1 MSKATRLE
9 RNLGHE
15 YPGRG
20 SLRPEKRPAPR
31 HSLVVPI
38 QTGLP
43 SWSAPEPALAP
54 TVSEALVDA
63 LVGLGVQHAFGI
75 FGGGI
80 APFCQAVSESPIRL
94 LHFRH
99 EAGAA
104 FAAIE
109 SSLATGRPTVVI
121 ATTGPGVSNLYT
133 GMAAARAEGAK
144 VLFISGTT
152 PAAQRG
158 RGAFQETGGAFSSLS
173 ALFVSGNLFHHAGVI
188 DDPTELETTLSRLV
202 SGFARPQGFVAHLGL
217 PLAVQTARR
226 EVSLPRVNTVGP
238 GACDRLVS
246 LECADLLA
254 KEPFVIWAG
263 FGARGAGDLVQ
274 TLAEMSGAPVMCTP
288 RAKGVMPETHPLY
301 LGVTGL
307 GGHARV
313 TDYLRSARPTRA
325 LVLGSRLG
333 EMSSFWLPE
342 LAPAD
347 GFIHVDL
354 EAEVFGAAYPDV
366 PTIGVQAE
374 IASFLRDVL
383 RAWPQKT
390 EPRPTTDR
398 RPSPEPR
405 LVARA
410 EAAVRPSYL
419 MQQIQREVIEQ
430 SDAIVM
436 TEAGNSFS
444 LGSQKL
450 HFPEPGR
457 YRVSAGF
464 GSMGHATAGVLGAAL
479 ARGNKAFAI
488 VGDGAMLMLNEF
500 NTAANYGIGA
510 VWIVLNDARYGMI
523 EQGMQSVGWTPF
535 ETDFPRADFVAIARG
550 MGADGIRVDREQD
563 VAAALQ
569 LGLASLG
576 PFVIDVII
584 DPTEIAPAGQRNK
597 SLGKQGLST
606 VPPAFGGAAGF
617 PGVNP

>member
-1 MSKATRLE
+1 MLKVNRSDGEPRAERLRGRAEHNHE
-9 RNLGHE
+9 RDQRD
-15 YPGRG
+15 PWV
-20 SLRPEKRPAPR
+20 RPVTSSWPAPAC
-31 HSLVVPI
+31 H
-38 QTGLP
+38 
-43 SWSAPEPALAP
+43 P
-54 TVSEALVDA
+54 TVAESLVDA
-63 LVGLGVQHAFGI
+63 LHGLGVQHAFGI

-80 APFCQAVSESPIRL
+80 APFCQAVYQSPIRL
-94 LHFRH
+94 VHTRH

-121 ATTGPGVSNLYT
+121 ATTGPGLSNMYT

-152 PAAQRG
+152 PPAQRG

-173 ALFVSGNLFHHAGVI
+173 PLFVSGNLFHHAGVI
-188 DDPTELETTLSRLV
+188 DDPAELDTTLSRLA
-202 SGFARPQGFVAHLGL
+202 SGFGRPQGFVAHLGL

-226 EVSLPRVNTVGP
+226 ELSLPRVTTVPP
-238 GACDRLVS
+238 GACDHLVS
-246 LECADLLA
+246 VECAELLA
-254 KEPFVIWAG
+254 SERFVIWAG
-263 FGARGAGDLVQ
+263 FGARAAADLVQ
-274 TLAEMSGAPVMCTP
+274 TLAEASGAHVMCTP
-288 RAKGVMPETHPLY
+288 RGKGVMPETHPLY

-313 TDYLRSARPTRA
+313 NEYLTRARPARA

-342 LAPAD
+342 LAPRE

-354 EAEVFGAAYPDV
+354 EAEAFGTAYPDV
-366 PTIGVQAE
+366 QTIGVQAE
-374 IASFLRDVL
+374 IGTFLRDLL
-383 RAWPQKT
+383 RVWPARVTRAKSHPLKT
-390 EPRPTTDR
+390 AEPP
-398 RPSPEPR
+398 
-405 LVARA
+405 LVARS
-410 EAAVRPSYL
+410 ESAVRPSYL
-419 MQQIQREVIEQ
+419 MQCIQQEVVEH
-430 SDAIVM
+430 SEAIVI

-450 HFPEPGR
+450 HFARAGR

-464 GSMGHATAGVLGAAL
+464 GSMGHATAGVLGAAI

-488 VGDGAMLMLNEF
+488 VGDGAMLMLNEI

-523 EQGMQSVGWTPF
+523 EQGMRSVGWTPF
-535 ETDFPRADFVAIARG
+535 ETDFPRADFVAIARA
-550 MGADGIRVDREQD
+550 MGADGVRVDREQD

-584 DPTEIAPAGQRNK
+584 DPTEIAPAGQRNA
-597 SLGKQGLST
+597 SLTKQGLST
-606 VPPAFGGAAGF
+606 MPPASGIVPVSSGDDS
-617 PGVNP
+617 

>member
-1 MSKATRLE
+1 MLKAKGLN
-9 RNLGHE
+9 RNGSSD
-15 YPGRG
+15 YPERG
-20 SLRPEKRPAPR
+20 SETNPEARQ
-31 HSLVVPI
+31 SMVVPVRPV
-38 QTGLP
+38 TA
-43 SWSAPEPALAP
+43 SWLAPALAP
-54 TVSEALVDA
+54 TVSEALADA
-63 LVGLGVQHAFGI
+63 LVALGVQHAFGI

-80 APFCQAVSESPIRL
+80 APFCQAISESPIRL
-94 LHFRH
+94 MHFRH

-158 RGAFQETGGAFSSLS
+158 RGAFQETGGAFSALS
-173 ALFVSGNLFHHAGVI
+173 PLFVAGNLFHHAGVI

-226 EVSLPRVNTVGP
+226 AASLPRVTTVAP
-238 GACDRLVS
+238 GACDPLVS
-246 LECADLLA
+246 TECAELLA
-254 KEPFVIWAG
+254 REPFVIWAG
-263 FGARGAGDLVQ
+263 FGSRAAADLVR
-274 TLAEMSGAPVMCTP
+274 TLAELSGAPVMCTP
-288 RAKGVMPETHPLY
+288 RAKGVMPEMHPLY

-307 GGHARV
+307 GGHAGV
-313 TDYLRSARPTRA
+313 TEYLRRARPTRA

-342 LAPAD
+342 LAPSD

-354 EAEVFGAAYPDV
+354 EAEAFGTAYPDV
-366 PTIGVQAE
+366 STIGVQAE
-374 IASFLRDVL
+374 IGTFLRDLV
-383 RAWPQKT
+383 RAWPEKS
-390 EPRPTTDR
+390 EPRATF
-398 RPSPEPR
+398 EPAPR
-405 LVARA
+405 VEPPLVARA

-419 MQQIQREVIEQ
+419 MQQIQREIVER

-450 HFPEPGR
+450 HFPRPGR

-523 EQGMQSVGWTPF
+523 EQGMRSVGWTPF

-550 MGADGIRVDREQD
+550 MGADGVRVDREQD

-584 DPTEIAPAGQRNK
+584 DPAEIAPAGQRNQ
-597 SLGKQGLST
+597 SLTKQGLST
-606 VPPAFGGAAGF
+606 IPPAFGISSTFVGA
-617 PGVNP
+617 NS

>member
-1 MSKATRLE
+1 MSKAHGFNQE
-9 RNLGHE
+9 LGSE
-15 YPGRG
+15 YPGPTSEAYPESRRR
-20 SLRPEKRPAPR
+20 LVLPVRPSSA
-31 HSLVVPI
+31 
-38 QTGLP
+38 
-43 SWSAPEPALAP
+43 SWLSAQPALAP

-63 LVGLGVQHAFGI
+63 LVGLGVQHGFGI

-80 APFCQAVSESPIRL
+80 APFCRAVSESPIRL
-94 LHFRH
+94 MHFRH

-109 SSLATGRPTVVI
+109 SSLASGRPTVVI

-152 PAAQRG
+152 PSAQRG
-158 RGAFQETGGAFSSLS
+158 RGAFQETGGAFSTLS
-173 ALFVSGNLFHHAGVI
+173 PLFVSGNLFHHAGVI
-188 DDPTELETTLSRLV
+188 DDPSELETTLSRLV
-202 SGFARPQGFVAHLGL
+202 GGFARPQGFVAHLGL

-226 EVSLPRVNTVGP
+226 VVSLPRLSTVAP
-238 GACDRLVS
+238 GACDPQVS
-246 LECADLLA
+246 AECAQLLA
-254 KEPFVIWAG
+254 REPFVIWAG
-263 FGARGAGDLVQ
+263 FGARGSAELVQ
-274 TLAEMSGAPVMCTP
+274 TLSELSGAPVMCTP
-288 RAKGVMPETHPLY
+288 RAKGVIPETHPLY

-307 GGHARV
+307 GGHERV
-313 TDYLRSARPTRA
+313 LDHLRRVRPTRT

-342 LAPAD
+342 LAPRD
-347 GFIHVDL
+347 GFIHIDL
-354 EAEVFGAAYPDV
+354 EADAFGAAYPEV
-366 PTIGVQAE
+366 STIGVQAE
-374 IASFLRDVL
+374 IGTFLRDL
-383 RAWPQKT
+383 IRAWPEKS
-390 EPRPTTDR
+390 EPRAMVALAPN
-398 RPSPEPR
+398 PEHP
-405 LVARA
+405 LTARA

-419 MQQIQREVIEQ
+419 MQQIQHEIVEQ
-430 SDAIVM
+430 STAIVM

-450 HFPEPGR
+450 HFPDPGR

-464 GSMGHATAGVLGAAL
+464 GSMGHATAGVLGAAI

-488 VGDGAMLMLNEF
+488 VGDGAMLMLNEI

-523 EQGMQSVGWTPF
+523 EQGMRSVGWAPF
-535 ETDFPRADFVAIARG
+535 ETDFPRADFVAIARA

-584 DPTEIAPAGQRNK
+584 DPSEIAPTGARNK
-597 SLGKQGLST
+597 SLNNQGLSSL
-606 VPPAFGGAAGF
+606 PPAFASAF
-617 PGVNP
+617 PGVR

>member
-1 MSKATRLE
+1 MKANRLE
-9 RNLGHE
+9 RNFGHE
-15 YPGRG
+15 YPDDGFERN
-20 SLRPEKRPAPR
+20 EKKPSPR
-31 HSLVVPI
+31 HSMVVPI

-43 SWSAPEPALAP
+43 SWPVPPAPTLAP

-173 ALFVSGNLFHHAGVI
+173 PLFVSGNLFHHAGVI

-238 GACDRLVS
+238 SVCERLVS
-246 LECADLLA
+246 VECAELLA

-263 FGARGAGDLVQ
+263 FGSRASADLVR
-274 TLAEMSGAPVMCTP
+274 TLADVSGAPVMCTP

-313 TDYLRSARPTRA
+313 TEYLRSARPTRA

-354 EAEVFGAAYPDV
+354 EADVFGAAYPDV
-366 PTIGVQAE
+366 STIGVQAE
-374 IASFLRDVL
+374 IGSFLRDLL
-383 RAWPQKT
+383 RAWPPRA
-390 EPRPTTDR
+390 EPRPLCEP

-410 EAAVRPSYL
+410 EAAVRPSFL

-450 HFPEPGR
+450 HFPQPGR

-617 PGVNP
+617 PGVQS